1 MAIKLIV
8 TEPFGEYVLG
18 DEITDAATVQAVLDG
33 ENAGHVVPVQAPEAP
48 ASTKS
53 TK

>member
-8 TEPFGEYVLG
+8 TEPFSSYGKG
-18 DEITDAATVQAVLDG
+18 DEITDAKTVQDILDG
-33 ENAGHVVPVQAPEAP
+33 ENSGHVVSVQAPDAP